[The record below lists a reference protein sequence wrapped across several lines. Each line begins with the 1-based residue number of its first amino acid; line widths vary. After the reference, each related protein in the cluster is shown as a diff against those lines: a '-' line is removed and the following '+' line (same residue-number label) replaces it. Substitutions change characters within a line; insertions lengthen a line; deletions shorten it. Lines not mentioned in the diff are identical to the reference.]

1 MAQHIYIVPGES
13 GLRVWR
19 TPTMRLETKAVVCLP
34 LASGLTEDG
43 GEGCIGLE
51 EPMAVFPGI
60 LLAILSKWAV

>member
-1 MAQHIYIVPGES
+1 
-13 GLRVWR
+13 
-19 TPTMRLETKAVVCLP
+19 MRLETKAVVCLP
-34 LASGLTEDG
+34 LASGLIGDG